1 MPLSLLQADHGS
13 AIAAL
18 VLFEQAR
25 QLDPHSLTGADRHA
39 DLLRQRGD
47 SLALAQ
53 LAHSCMESRQ
63 QERRPEPWL
72 VAAAAKESSAAPYEV
87 CVEGHAGVC

>member
-1 MPLSLLQADHGS
+1 
-13 AIAAL
+13 
-18 VLFEQAR
+18 
-25 QLDPHSLTGADRHA
+25 
-39 DLLRQRGD
+39 
-47 SLALAQ
+47 LAQ

-72 VAAAAKESSAAPYEV
+72 VAAAAKELSAAPYEV